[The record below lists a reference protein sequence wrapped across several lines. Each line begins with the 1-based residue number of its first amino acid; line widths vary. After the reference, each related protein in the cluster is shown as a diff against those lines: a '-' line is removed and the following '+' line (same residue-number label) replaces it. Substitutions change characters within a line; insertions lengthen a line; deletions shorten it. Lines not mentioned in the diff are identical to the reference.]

1 MKLNLLLPSWDGL
14 VGTVA
19 SLLGRYTHTHAPHT
33 HIDKSR
39 GTAAERVL
47 NTKTSAP
54 ATRWGCNR
62 AHLSPFPTQR
72 RRQQNWNW
80 SDLSSRHRAVS
91 LYHAFS
97 LSLAL
102 SVAPWV
108 SFASSSRPRVRP
120 RPRRHCCPR
129 PCPSL
134 LSLVVVV
141 VVSVAVAVA
150 AGWPRPC
157 HCFGVVWFRSV
168 SSSVVSVFG
177 HRSLPSFSCSS
188 SSLLATEPGA
198 AGGAA
203 VQRIRQNFNSLR
215 PTASRQP
222 VEVLS
227 RRRRQRPSTYK
238 DDCGGDCSQS
248 NHSDDSQSK

>member
-1 MKLNLLLPSWDGL
+1 MRLQSCAPFPLSHAASPSTKLKLKRFEFETSRCLPLPRLLSLSRSL
-14 VGTVA
+14 CRSMSVIRVFVA
-19 SLLGRYTHTHAPHT
+19 S
-33 HIDKSR
+33 SR
-39 GTAAERVL
+39 SSSSSSS
-47 NTKTSAP
+47 SA
-54 ATRWGCNR
+54 
-62 AHLSPFPTQR
+62 L
-72 RRQQNWNW
+72 
-80 SDLSSRHRAVS
+80 LSSS
-91 LYHAFS
+91 
-97 LSLAL
+97 
-102 SVAPWV
+102 
-108 SFASSSRPRVRP
+108 
-120 RPRRHCCPR
+120 
-129 PCPSL
+129 

-141 VVSVAVAVA
+141 VVSVA

-227 RRRRQRPSTYK
+227 RRRRQRPSTHK

>member
-1 MKLNLLLPSWDGL
+1 MRLQSC
-14 VGTVA
+14 A
-19 SLLGRYTHTHAPHT
+19 
-33 HIDKSR
+33 
-39 GTAAERVL
+39 
-47 NTKTSAP
+47 
-54 ATRWGCNR
+54 
-62 AHLSPFPTQR
+62 PFP
-72 RRQQNWNW
+72 
-80 SDLSSRHRAVS
+80 LSHAESPSTKLKLKRFEFETSRCLPLPR
-91 LYHAFS
+91 LLS
-97 LSLAL
+97 LSLSL
-102 SVAPWV
+102 SLSLHECHSRLRRVLAFVLVLVLVGIAVLVLVPRRRRCRLCCCWLASSLPLLRRRLV
-108 SFASSSRPRVRP
+108 SFR
-120 RPRRHCCPR
+120 
-129 PCPSL
+129 L
-134 LSLVVVV
+134 
-141 VVSVAVAVA
+141 
-150 AGWPRPC
+150 
-157 HCFGVVWFRSV
+157 V

>member
-1 MKLNLLLPSWDGL
+1 MRTFPPFPLSHAASPSTKLKLKRFEFETSRCLPLPRLLSLSRSL
-14 VGTVA
+14 CRSMSVIRVFVA
-19 SLLGRYTHTHAPHT
+19 S
-33 HIDKSR
+33 SR
-39 GTAAERVL
+39 SSSSSSS
-47 NTKTSAP
+47 SA
-54 ATRWGCNR
+54 
-62 AHLSPFPTQR
+62 L
-72 RRQQNWNW
+72 
-80 SDLSSRHRAVS
+80 LSSS
-91 LYHAFS
+91 
-97 LSLAL
+97 
-102 SVAPWV
+102 
-108 SFASSSRPRVRP
+108 
-120 RPRRHCCPR
+120 
-129 PCPSL
+129 
-134 LSLVVVV
+134 LSLVVVPRRRRCRLCCCCCWLASSLPLLRRRL
-141 VVSVAVAVA
+141 VS
-150 AGWPRPC
+150 
-157 HCFGVVWFRSV
+157 FRLV

-227 RRRRQRPSTYK
+227 RRRRQRPSTHK